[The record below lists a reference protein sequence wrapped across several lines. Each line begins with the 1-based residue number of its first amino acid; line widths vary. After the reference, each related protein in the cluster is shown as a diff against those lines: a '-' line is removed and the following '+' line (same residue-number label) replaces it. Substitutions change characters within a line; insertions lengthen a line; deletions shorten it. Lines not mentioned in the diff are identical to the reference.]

1 MGGAKGSQVPAIALA
16 FWLVAPASG
25 IAQTQDP
32 VLVAPPRSI
41 ADITAIL
48 DQEKPDPAKRAK
60 READANAEPPA
71 IQGEALGK
79 FYFQRCQAR
88 AALGRANEAIAD
100 CEKAVSLGGDYGHH
114 VSRVQQFLETQY
126 RHVGDYKSAE
136 KLLQEMIT
144 HFSNHQK
151 ARLPGLFLRGTVGSL
166 QVGDVPRAQ
175 NYVNRANAFL
185 RESRTWSNP
194 NFDKFRS
201 SWEASVE
208 DAQARLNENRGF
220 YREAEAGFR
229 RAKAQQIDAI
239 GKISTWPSAP
249 PRDQF
254 EQSIDYLGAFE
265 GRAKYKQGKLA
276 EAEIDIRRALLSRL
290 KANGKY
296 NPDTAQIVMIFARLM
311 NEQARWADS
320 EKLLRTAIDIYQ
332 TLGYPDDINAVV
344 TARYLLAAAL
354 YTQRR
359 YEEANT
365 VYASLDEAMKSWNEK
380 RQVRFRYGW
389 SRIFSAYFTRDIEKG
404 IALAREYV
412 TVEKKRVGDKHHDTI
427 MARAILGAGLAFAR
441 KDAEAAE
448 HFKDSIPLLLATA
461 RESGDDET
469 GLGSAADSR
478 MQNVLEAYAAMLSRS
493 ADPGAASEAF
503 RAGERMRGGSVERAL
518 AASSARAA
526 AKDPALAE
534 LARQEQD
541 LQKQIA
547 AQTGAVN
554 NMLSLPPEERD
565 DKAVKE
571 LQGEIEKLRTARNK
585 AKRDMEKRFP
595 DYADLVSPKPSTV
608 EDIRAALKAD
618 EAFLSF
624 YFGRR
629 GSFVW
634 AVPKQ
639 GPVAFAAIGMNAR
652 AFERKVKALRESLES
667 NAPTAGE
674 IPAFDLAAAHE
685 IYDLLLKPVEKG
697 WKPAKKLI
705 VVTNGALGLLPLSL
719 LPTESP
725 AIKDDGESLF
735 SGYRNV
741 AWLAKTHAVTMV
753 PSASALRTLRGLP
766 VAAAKREKFIGFGD
780 PFFNAKQAAE
790 TQKYEVAQAGDVTT
804 RGAPLIRRAAP
815 SGGVD
820 SAELGLLPRLP
831 DTAEELTSIALALE
845 TDPTKV
851 LHLGKAA
858 NERAVKSQDLS
869 RYRIVAFATHGLVP
883 GELDGLTQPA
893 LALSAPNVADVDGD
907 GLLTMEEILGLKL
920 NADWVV
926 LSACNTGAGAGAGAE
941 AASGLGRAFFYAG
954 TRALLVTN
962 WSVHSQSARALV
974 TDLFARQAKDPK
986 LPRGEA
992 LRQAMLALMDGPG
1005 FTDASGKTVFTYAHP
1020 MFWAP
1025 YTIIGD
1031 GGSN

>member
-60 READANAEPPA
+60 READANAEPPSV
-71 IQGEALGK
+71 QGEALGK

-88 AALGRANEAIAD
+88 AALGRAKEAIAD
-100 CEKAVSLGGDYGHH
+100 CEKAISLGGDYGHH

-136 KLLQEMIT
+136 KLLQEMIA
-144 HFSNHQK
+144 HFSNQSK
-151 ARLPGLFLRGTVGSL
+151 ARLPGLFLRGIVGSL

-332 TLGYPDDINAVV
+332 TLGYPDDINAIV

-359 YEEANT
+359 YDEANA
-365 VYASLDEAMKSWNEK
+365 VYASLDDAMKNWDEK
-380 RQVRFRYGW
+380 RQIRFRYGW

-412 TVEKKRVGDKHHDTI
+412 TVEKKRVGDKHHDTV

-448 HFKDSIPLLLATA
+448 HFKASIPLLLATA
-461 RESGDDET
+461 RESSDDET

-493 ADPGAASEAF
+493 ADPGAASE
-503 RAGERMRGGSVERAL
+503 
-518 AASSARAA
+518 
-526 AKDPALAE
+526 
-534 LARQEQD
+534 
-541 LQKQIA
+541 
-547 AQTGAVN
+547 
-554 NMLSLPPEERD
+554 
-565 DKAVKE
+565 
-571 LQGEIEKLRTARNK
+571 
-585 AKRDMEKRFP
+585 
-595 DYADLVSPKPSTV
+595 
-608 EDIRAALKAD
+608 
-618 EAFLSF
+618 
-624 YFGRR
+624 
-629 GSFVW
+629 
-634 AVPKQ
+634 
-639 GPVAFAAIGMNAR
+639 
-652 AFERKVKALRESLES
+652 
-667 NAPTAGE
+667 
-674 IPAFDLAAAHE
+674 
-685 IYDLLLKPVEKG
+685 
-697 WKPAKKLI
+697 
-705 VVTNGALGLLPLSL
+705 
-719 LPTESP
+719 
-725 AIKDDGESLF
+725 
-735 SGYRNV
+735 
-741 AWLAKTHAVTMV
+741 
-753 PSASALRTLRGLP
+753 
-766 VAAAKREKFIGFGD
+766 
-780 PFFNAKQAAE
+780 
-790 TQKYEVAQAGDVTT
+790 
-804 RGAPLIRRAAP
+804 
-815 SGGVD
+815 
-820 SAELGLLPRLP
+820 
-831 DTAEELTSIALALE
+831 
-845 TDPTKV
+845 
-851 LHLGKAA
+851 
-858 NERAVKSQDLS
+858 
-869 RYRIVAFATHGLVP
+869 
-883 GELDGLTQPA
+883 
-893 LALSAPNVADVDGD
+893 
-907 GLLTMEEILGLKL
+907 
-920 NADWVV
+920 
-926 LSACNTGAGAGAGAE
+926 
-941 AASGLGRAFFYAG
+941 
-954 TRALLVTN
+954 
-962 WSVHSQSARALV
+962 
-974 TDLFARQAKDPK
+974 
-986 LPRGEA
+986 
-992 LRQAMLALMDGPG
+992 
-1005 FTDASGKTVFTYAHP
+1005 
-1020 MFWAP
+1020 
-1025 YTIIGD
+1025 
-1031 GGSN
+1031 